1 MKHILTL
8 AALVF
13 ATSCFGQ
20 VPDYAPSD
28 GLVAWYAM
36 DGNGIDDSPNEFHAS
51 NYGATATADRHGNP
65 GSALSY
71 QGAEWMEVSHNEMIS
86 FPVGEELTWSLWIKV
101 ENETQPQD
109 VLSKWNGSGST
120 SYSQLML
127 RLDGVYSGQY
137 LYSQAW
143 CSALQESQS
152 RVSAPTSAGEWC
164 HVVMRS
170 ANGQSEFFVNGQSVF
185 LSEISANSGCDN
197 NYSLTIGRRGVT
209 ENRFFIGE
217 LDELAIWDRYL
228 SESEVIELFLGTP
241 PAFGCSDP
249 SACNYDATANWD
261 DDSCHFNCLFC
272 NDGTVWN
279 EVTQGCDVANP
290 SDTDFDG
297 CVGMTDLLGLLSVFG
312 TCNEIPWSC
321 GDPLEYHGYDYE
333 TVLIG
338 EQCWFAEN
346 LRTQNYRNGGE
357 IVSGLDEVGWS
368 SVPVGQRTHYG
379 EGSSDC
385 DNYLMEF
392 DGCDETLASEVF
404 GSLYNAHAVLNTQQ
418 LCPNQW
424 SVPSEDDWVELK
436 QEILNDAE
444 DFQSLLSDELWSN
457 GSGDN
462 SSGFNALPGGN
473 RYASGWYSNIGAYGC
488 WWTTTTAG
496 ANTVKYALIDGSQ
509 SMVIFDSDLAY
520 GFSVRCLKDSE

>member
-1 MKHILTL
+1 MKHILTV
-8 AALVF
+8 ATLVF

-20 VPDYAPSD
+20 ESCPE
-28 GLVAWYAM
+28 LW
-36 DGNGIDDSPNEFHAS
+36 
-51 NYGATATADRHGNP
+51 TAC
-65 GSALSY
+65 
-71 QGAEWMEVSHNEMIS
+71 
-86 FPVGEELTWSLWIKV
+86 GE
-101 ENETQPQD
+101 
-109 VLSKWNGSGST
+109 
-120 SYSQLML
+120 
-127 RLDGVYSGQY
+127 
-137 LYSQAW
+137 
-143 CSALQESQS
+143 
-152 RVSAPTSAGEWC
+152 
-164 HVVMRS
+164 
-170 ANGQSEFFVNGQSVF
+170 
-185 LSEISANSGCDN
+185 
-197 NYSLTIGRRGVT
+197 
-209 ENRFFIGE
+209 
-217 LDELAIWDRYL
+217 
-228 SESEVIELFLGTP
+228 
-241 PAFGCSDP
+241 
-249 SACNYDATANWD
+249 
-261 DDSCHFNCLFC
+261 
-272 NDGTVWN
+272 GTVWN
-279 EVTQGCDVANP
+279 EESQTCIVANV

-297 CVGMTDLLGLLSVFG
+297 CVGINDFLVHLSNFGNGCGLELTWV
-312 TCNEIPWSC
+312 C

-368 SVPVGQRTHYG
+368 SVPVGQRTLYG

-418 LCPNQW
+418 LCPNHW

-436 QEILNDAE
+436 QEILNNAE

-457 GSGDN
+457 SSGDN

-496 ANTVKYALIDGSQ
+496 ANTVKYALINGSQ

-520 GFSVRCLKDSE
+520 GFSVRCIRDSE